1 MKLNTQAIGL
11 AVAAGAALAWAIC
24 SAIIALAPRPTM
36 VLTGAMFHMAGG
48 GSVTRS
54 LTWAG
59 FFIGLS
65 AWAVAAGL
73 FAALCAS
80 LYNRFARG

>member
-11 AVAAGAALAWAIC
+11 AVAAGAAIAWAIC
-24 SAIIALAPRPTM
+24 SIFIALAPRPAM
-36 VLTGAMFHMAGG
+36 VLTGAIFHIQAA
-48 GSVTRS
+48 SVTWS

-59 FFIGLS
+59 FFIGLC
-65 AWAVAAGL
+65 AWAVTAGL